1 MTISSTPSRAGYPF
15 VVLAVIASATLM
27 IVLDASIINIALPR
41 AQAGL
46 GLSDTARPWVI
57 TAYALSFGGLLLLG
71 GRLGD
76 RFGHRRM
83 FLLGLTGFALAS
95 GLGGAAAS
103 GTTLI
108 LARALQGVF
117 GAILAP
123 AALALLTTTFT
134 SAEDRARAFA
144 VYGAVQGLGGAVGLL
159 LGGVLTAYL
168 GWRWCFYINLPI
180 ALVVALAALRT
191 LPPSTTRDRSA
202 LDL

>member
-1 MTISSTPSRAGYPF
+1 MNPKSTPPRAGNRF

-27 IVLDASIINIALPR
+27 IVLDASIINIALPS
-41 AQAGL
+41 AQASL

-83 FLLGLTGFALAS
+83 FLLGLAGFALAS
-95 GLGGAAAS
+95 GLGGVATS

-108 LARALQGVF
+108 LSRALQGVF

-123 AALALLTTTFT
+123 AALALLTTTFI
-134 SAEDRARAFA
+134 SPEDRARAFA

-159 LGGVLTAYL
+159 LG
-168 GWRWCFYINLPI
+168 
-180 ALVVALAALRT
+180 
-191 LPPSTTRDRSA
+191 
-202 LDL
+202 

>member
-108 LARALQGVF
+108 LAPAPSRFAAPFRGWTERLDFSLAGCSRHISAGVGASISTCPSRWLWRLQRCARFRTARRGT
-117 GAILAP
+117 A
-123 AALALLTTTFT
+123 ALLTFT
-134 SAEDRARAFA
+134 GFCCRAAA
-144 VYGAVQGLGGAVGLL
+144 SQPLY
-159 LGGVLTAYL
+159 TA
-168 GWRWCFYINLPI
+168 
-180 ALVVALAALRT
+180 
-191 LPPSTTRDRSA
+191 
-202 LDL
+202 